1 MIGNIIAI
9 ILLVFVVSALL
20 VCNGITK
27 DADNRYL
34 AGILLIISSM
44 FLFVAIQALC
54 SKDTPQAID
63 VYHNK
68 TTLEITYRDGMPID
82 SVVVFKN
89 K

>member
-1 MIGNIIAI
+1 MTGTIIAV
-9 ILLVFVVSALL
+9 ILLVFVVAALL
-20 VCNGITK
+20 VWNGTTK
-27 DADNRYL
+27 DVDNRYL
-34 AGILLIISSM
+34 SGTLLMISSVL
-44 FLFVAIQALC
+44 LFVAIQILC

-63 VYHNK
+63 VYHDK